1 MWCDAQKFKVR
12 RNKFLDRGSDFRE
25 RPGPAPGPVSENG
38 VTRGAYWD
46 HKAWQSRLT
55 DMIRTLAFIAA
66 LAAPA
71 LAAAQTDSVEDA
83 AEAAASPFR
92 MTPAPSRAAFTPPAS
107 HGLLERPSQRDL
119 SDSFEARQA
128 DAEIR
133 NLARQVDMMEG
144 PLNGQWTLVG
154 PAGEQLY
161 AFQLTSSVTSGEP
174 LSGAWRN
181 LRVARSATSA
191 GFLAL
196 VGYDGAQLSMRF
208 IEQSPQDLVAVNLM
222 RDPAGRFTGQLTR
235 NGATIPVVLQ
245 PK

>member
-1 MWCDAQKFKVR
+1 
-12 RNKFLDRGSDFRE
+12 
-25 RPGPAPGPVSENG
+25 
-38 VTRGAYWD
+38 
-46 HKAWQSRLT
+46 
-55 DMIRTLAFIAA
+55 MIRTLAFIAA
-66 LAAPA
+66 LAAPS
-71 LAAAQTDSVEDA
+71 LAAAQTESAEDA
-83 AEAAASPFR
+83 AEAMAPPFAV
-92 MTPAPSRAAFTPPAS
+92 TPAPSRAAFTNS
-107 HGLLERPSQRDL
+107 ISSGVLSSPSQPDL
-119 SDSFEARQA
+119 PSSFEARQT

-133 NLARQVDMMEG
+133 SLARQVDLMEG

-161 AFQLTSSVTSGEP
+161 AFQLTSSVTKGEP

-208 IEQSPQDLVAVNLM
+208 IEQSPQDLVAVSLA

-245 PK
+245 PKDR